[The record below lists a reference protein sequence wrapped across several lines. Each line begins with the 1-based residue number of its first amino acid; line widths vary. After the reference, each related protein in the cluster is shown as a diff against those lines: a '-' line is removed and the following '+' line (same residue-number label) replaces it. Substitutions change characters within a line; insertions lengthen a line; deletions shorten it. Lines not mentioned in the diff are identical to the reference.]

1 MPVPQKFNFLVGWA
15 SSPPV
20 RDLLRMVQYISYNQ
34 ILMMRSSVP
43 IGCLLFVWLCAGS
56 IASAQTNPSTLD
68 QFSPNPLEITTP
80 DPLTPANESLS
91 STQRDELSAALDR
104 LNLEAVA
111 KQQAGDGVG
120 AFEIWF
126 RELRLRRYLGPAA
139 EIAALSRVGN
149 VAWSN
154 GKTLE
159 LKFITQRLEVIQKQV
174 KSQVPANTDSLPALA
189 AAFQQ
194 VRAKGPTVEVYQQIL
209 ENARQRQDILAQGQI
224 LKTIG
229 QIHINWLSYEK
240 AAPVY
245 EELATLI
252 QENRALFAANATV
265 SNPAV
270 VAGNGAPPQPT
281 TPPTEVDSLR
291 QLAYVY
297 QQSKQPLKAIAARE
311 KLASVYLNL
320 QNPSAIPPLKIAIAN
335 DYQTLGQI
343 NLAAQY
349 YQEAYNLAV
358 PIQQYAQ
365 ASEALDKLALLYRS
379 QKQFEPT
386 LRIYQMQ
393 LLLEERAYNW
403 YGLMNTYDNLGQVY
417 QEMKD
422 YKKALEAYQKGLEVA
437 QRLGHRK
444 EYFAKKIQKV
454 NKQLEKSS

>member
-1 MPVPQKFNFLVGWA
+1 MQNLMFREWM
-15 SSPPV
+15 
-20 RDLLRMVQYISYNQ
+20 RHRYNQ

-43 IGCLLFVWLCAGS
+43 IGCLLFLWLCAGS
-56 IASAQTNPSTLD
+56 IASAQTNQPGLD

-80 DPLTPANESLS
+80 DPLTPTSESLS
-91 STQRDELSAALDR
+91 STQRDELSAALDQ

-126 RELRLRRYLGPAA
+126 RELRIRRYLGPAA
-139 EIAALSRVGN
+139 EIAALSRVGS
-149 VAWSN
+149 VAWSS

-159 LKFITQRLEVIQKQV
+159 LKFITQRLQAIQKQV
-174 KSQVPANTDSLPALA
+174 KSQVPANTELLPALA

-209 ENARQRQDILAQGQI
+209 DNARQREDILDQGQT
-224 LKTIG
+224 LKAIG
-229 QIHINWLSYEK
+229 QIHINWLSYDK

-252 QENRALFAANATV
+252 QENRALFAANSAVQTSTV
-265 SNPAV
+265 TV
-270 VAGNGAPPQPT
+270 GNGAPPQPV
-281 TPPTEVDSLR
+281 TPPTEVDALR

-311 KLASVYLNL
+311 KLTSVYVNL
-320 QNPSAIPPLKIAIAN
+320 QNPSAIPPLKIAIAA
-335 DYQTLGQI
+335 DYQSLGQI

-365 ASEALDKLALLYRS
+365 ASEALEKLALLYRS
-379 QKQFEPT
+379 QKQWEPT
-386 LRIYQMQ
+386 LRIYKMQ
-393 LLLEERAYNW
+393 LLLEERADNL
-403 YGLMNTYDNLGQVY
+403 YGLMNAYDNIGQVY

-422 YKKALEAYQKGLEVA
+422 YNKALESYQKGLEVA
-437 QRLGHRK
+437 KRLGHRQ
-444 EYFAKKIQKV
+444 EYFARKIQKV
-454 NKQLEKSS
+454 NKQLKKSS

>member
-1 MPVPQKFNFLVGWA
+1 MQNLMFRAGLPNRG
-15 SSPPV
+15 
-20 RDLLRMVQYISYNQ
+20 NQ
-34 ILMMRSSVP
+34 ILRMRSSVP
-43 IGCLLFVWLCAGS
+43 IGCLLFLWLCAGS
-56 IASAQTNPSTLD
+56 IASAQTNPPGLD

-80 DPLTPANESLS
+80 DPLAPATESLS
-91 STQRDELSAALDR
+91 STQREELTAALEE
-104 LNLEAVA
+104 LNLEAAA
-111 KQQAGDGVG
+111 KLEAGDGVG
-120 AFEIWF
+120 AFDIWF

-139 EIAALSRVGN
+139 EIAALSRVGS

-154 GKTLE
+154 GRNLE
-159 LKFITQRLEVIQKQV
+159 LQLITKRLQAIQKEV
-174 KSQVPANTDSLPALA
+174 KSQVPLNTELLPAFA

-194 VRAKGPTVEVYQQIL
+194 VRAKGPTVEVYQEIL
-209 ENARQRQDILAQGQI
+209 ENARQNGDILAEGQI
-224 LKTIG
+224 LKAIG
-229 QIHINWLSYEK
+229 LVHINWLSYDK

-252 QENRALFAANATV
+252 QENRDLFAANSAV
-265 SNPAV
+265 ENSAV
-270 VAGNGAPPQPT
+270 VAGNGAPPQPV
-281 TPPTEVDSLR
+281 TPPTEVDTLR

-320 QNPSAIPPLKIAIAN
+320 QNPSAIPPLKIAIAS
-335 DYQTLGQI
+335 DYQTIGQI

-379 QKQFEPT
+379 QKQWEPT

-393 LLLEERAYNW
+393 LLLEERAYNF
-403 YGLMNTYDNLGQVY
+403 YGLMNTYDNIGQVY
-417 QEMKD
+417 QEMKAYD
-422 YKKALEAYQKGLEVA
+422 KALESYQKGLDVA
-437 QRLGHRK
+437 QKLGHRQ

-454 NKQLEKSS
+454 NKQLQRTS

>member
-1 MPVPQKFNFLVGWA
+1 MFREGMPNRG
-15 SSPPV
+15 
-20 RDLLRMVQYISYNQ
+20 NQ
-34 ILMMRSSVP
+34 ILRMRSSVP
-43 IGCLLFVWLCAGS
+43 IGCLFFLWLSAGS
-56 IASAQTNPSTLD
+56 IASAQTNPPGLD

-80 DPLTPANESLS
+80 DPLTPASESLT
-91 STQRDELSAALDR
+91 STQRDELTAALEE
-104 LNLEAVA
+104 LNLEAAA
-111 KQQAGDGVG
+111 KLQAGDGAG

-139 EIAALSRVGN
+139 EIAALSRVGS

-154 GKTLE
+154 GKNLE
-159 LKFITQRLEVIQKQV
+159 LQLITKRLQAIQKEV
-174 KSQVPANTDSLPALA
+174 KSQVPVNTELLPALA

-194 VRAKGPTVEVYQQIL
+194 VRAKGPTVEVYQEIL
-209 ENARQRQDILAQGQI
+209 ENARQNQDILAQGQI
-224 LKTIG
+224 LKAIG
-229 QIHINWLSYEK
+229 LSHINWLSYDK

-252 QENRALFAANATV
+252 QENRALFAANSAV
-265 SNPAV
+265 NSAV
-270 VAGNGAPPQPT
+270 VAGNGAPPQPV
-281 TPPTEVDSLR
+281 TPPTEVDTLR

-320 QNPSAIPPLKIAIAN
+320 QNPSAIPPIKMAIAS
-335 DYQTLGQI
+335 DYQTIGQI

-365 ASEALDKLALLYRS
+365 ASEALDKLALLYRA
-379 QKQFEPT
+379 QKQWEQT

-393 LLLEERAYNW
+393 LLLEERAYNF
-403 YGLMNTYDNLGQVY
+403 YGVMNTYDNIGQVY
-417 QEMKD
+417 QEMKAYD
-422 YKKALEAYQKGLEVA
+422 KALESYQKGLDVA
-437 QRLGHRK
+437 KRLGHRQ

-454 NKQLEKSS
+454 NKQLQRTS

>member
-1 MPVPQKFNFLVGWA
+1 MRA
-15 SSPPV
+15 
-20 RDLLRMVQYISYNQ
+20 RCNQ
-34 ILMMRSSVP
+34 ILMMRSSIP
-43 IGCLLFVWLCAGS
+43 IGCLLFLWLCAGS
-56 IASAQTNPSTLD
+56 IASAQTNPSNLD

-126 RELRLRRYLGPAA
+126 RELRLRRNLGPAA

-149 VAWSN
+149 VAWSS

-174 KSQVPANTDSLPALA
+174 KSQVPANTELLPALA

-252 QENRALFAANATV
+252 QENRALFAANVAV

-379 QKQFEPT
+379 QKQWEPT

>member
-1 MPVPQKFNFLVGWA
+1 MQNLMFREWM
-15 SSPPV
+15 
-20 RDLLRMVQYISYNQ
+20 RHRYNQ

-43 IGCLLFVWLCAGS
+43 IGCLLFLWLCAGS
-56 IASAQTNPSTLD
+56 IASAQTNQPGLD

-80 DPLTPANESLS
+80 DPLTPTSESLS
-91 STQRDELSAALDR
+91 STQRDELSAALDG

-126 RELRLRRYLGPAA
+126 RELRIRRYLGPAA
-139 EIAALSRVGN
+139 EIAALSRVGS
-149 VAWSN
+149 VAWSS

-159 LKFITQRLEVIQKQV
+159 LKFITQRLQAIQKQV
-174 KSQVPANTDSLPALA
+174 KSQVPANTELLPALA

-209 ENARQRQDILAQGQI
+209 DNARQREDILDQGQT
-224 LKTIG
+224 LKAIG
-229 QIHINWLSYEK
+229 QIHINWLSYDK

-252 QENRALFAANATV
+252 QENRALFATNSAVTNPTV
-265 SNPAV
+265 T
-270 VAGNGAPPQPT
+270 AGNGAPPQPV
-281 TPPTEVDSLR
+281 TPPTEVDALR

-311 KLASVYLNL
+311 KLTSVYVNL
-320 QNPSAIPPLKIAIAN
+320 QNPSAIPPLKIAIAA
-335 DYQTLGQI
+335 DYQSLGQI

-379 QKQFEPT
+379 QKQWEPT
-386 LRIYQMQ
+386 LRIYKMQ
-393 LLLEERAYNW
+393 LLLEERADNL
-403 YGLMNTYDNLGQVY
+403 YGLMNAYDNIGQVY

-422 YKKALEAYQKGLEVA
+422 YNKALESYQKGLEVA
-437 QRLGHRK
+437 KRLGHRQ
-444 EYFAKKIQKV
+444 EYFARKIQKV
-454 NKQLEKSS
+454 NKQLKKSS

>member
-1 MPVPQKFNFLVGWA
+1 MQNLMFREWMQVCC
-15 SSPPV
+15 
-20 RDLLRMVQYISYNQ
+20 NQ

-43 IGCLLFVWLCAGS
+43 IGCLLFLWFSAGS
-56 IASAQTNPSTLD
+56 IASAQTNPSNLD

-91 STQRDELSAALDR
+91 SSQREELSAALDR

-139 EIAALSRVGN
+139 EIAALNRVGS
-149 VAWSN
+149 VAWSSS
-154 GKTLE
+154 KTLE
-159 LKFITQRLEVIQKQV
+159 LKFITQRLEAIQKQV
-174 KSQVPANTDSLPALA
+174 KSQVPANTELLPALA

-194 VRAKGPTVEVYQQIL
+194 VRAKGPTVEVYQEIL
-209 ENARQRQDILAQGQI
+209 ENARQRQDILAQGQT
-224 LKTIG
+224 LKAIG

-252 QENRALFAANATV
+252 QENRALFAANAAV
-265 SNPAV
+265 PNPAV
-270 VAGNGAPPQPT
+270 VAGNGAPPQPV

-297 QQSKQPLKAIAARE
+297 QQSKQPLKAIVARE
-311 KLASVYLNL
+311 KLVSVYVKL

-358 PIQQYAQ
+358 PIQQYAE

-379 QKQFEPT
+379 QKQWEPT

-403 YGLMNTYDNLGQVY
+403 YGLMNTYDNIGQVY

-422 YKKALEAYQKGLEVA
+422 YKQALEAYQKGLEVA
-437 QRLGHRK
+437 KRLGHRQ
-444 EYFAKKIQKV
+444 EYFGKKILKV

>member
-1 MPVPQKFNFLVGWA
+1 MQNLMFPEEMPNRG
-15 SSPPV
+15 
-20 RDLLRMVQYISYNQ
+20 NQ
-34 ILMMRSSVP
+34 IFRMRSSVP
-43 IGCLLFVWLCAGS
+43 IGCLLFLWLCAGS
-56 IASAQTNPSTLD
+56 IASAQTNPPALD

-80 DPLTPANESLS
+80 DPLTPATESLS
-91 STQRDELSAALDR
+91 STQRDELTAALEE
-104 LNLEAVA
+104 LNLEAA
-111 KQQAGDGVG
+111 TKLQAGDGAG

-139 EIAALSRVGN
+139 EIAALSRVGS

-154 GKTLE
+154 GKNLE
-159 LKFITQRLEVIQKQV
+159 LQLITKRLQAIQKEV
-174 KSQVPANTDSLPALA
+174 KSQVPLNTELLPAFA

-194 VRAKGPTVEVYQQIL
+194 VRAKGPTVEVYQEIL
-209 ENARQRQDILAQGQI
+209 ENARQNQDILAQGQI
-224 LKTIG
+224 LKAIG
-229 QIHINWLSYEK
+229 LIHINWLSYDK

-252 QENRALFAANATV
+252 QENRALFAANSAV
-265 SNPAV
+265 QNSAV
-270 VAGNGAPPQPT
+270 VAGNGAPPQPV
-281 TPPTEVDSLR
+281 TPPTEVDTLR

-320 QNPSAIPPLKIAIAN
+320 QNPSAIPPLKIAIAS
-335 DYQTLGQI
+335 DYQTIGQI

-379 QKQFEPT
+379 QKQWEPT

-393 LLLEERAYNW
+393 LLLEERAYNF
-403 YGLMNTYDNLGQVY
+403 YGLMNTYDNIGQVY
-417 QEMKD
+417 QQMKAYD
-422 YKKALEAYQKGLEVA
+422 KALESYQKGLDVA
-437 QRLGHRK
+437 KRLGHRQ

-454 NKQLEKSS
+454 NKQLQRTS

>member
-1 MPVPQKFNFLVGWA
+1 MQNLMFREWM
-15 SSPPV
+15 
-20 RDLLRMVQYISYNQ
+20 RHRYNQ

-43 IGCLLFVWLCAGS
+43 IGCLLFLWLCAGS
-56 IASAQTNPSTLD
+56 IASAQTNQPGLD

-80 DPLTPANESLS
+80 DPLTPASESLS
-91 STQRDELSAALDR
+91 STQRDELSAALDQ

-139 EIAALSRVGN
+139 EIAALSRVGS
-149 VAWSN
+149 VAWSS

-159 LKFITQRLEVIQKQV
+159 LKFITQRLQAIQKQV
-174 KSQVPANTDSLPALA
+174 KSQVPANTELLPALA
-189 AAFQQ
+189 EAFQQ
-194 VRAKGPTVEVYQQIL
+194 VRAKGPTVEVYQEIL
-209 ENARQRQDILAQGQI
+209 DNARQREDILAQGQT
-224 LKTIG
+224 LKAIG
-229 QIHINWLSYEK
+229 QIHINWLSYDK

-252 QENRALFAANATV
+252 QENRALFAANSVVPNSTV
-265 SNPAV
+265 TV
-270 VAGNGAPPQPT
+270 GNGAPPQPVN
-281 TPPTEVDSLR
+281 PPTEVDSLR

-311 KLASVYLNL
+311 KLTSVYVNL
-320 QNPSAIPPLKIAIAN
+320 QNPSAIPPLKIAIAA
-335 DYQTLGQI
+335 DYKTLGQI

-358 PIQQYAQ
+358 PIQQYAH

-379 QKQFEPT
+379 QKQWEPT

-393 LLLEERAYNW
+393 LLLEERAYNF
-403 YGLMNTYDNLGQVY
+403 YGLMNAYDNIGQVY

-422 YKKALEAYQKGLEVA
+422 YNKALEAYQKGLEVA
-437 QRLGHRK
+437 KRLGHRQ
-444 EYFAKKIQKV
+444 EYFARKIQKV

>member
-1 MPVPQKFNFLVGWA
+1 MQNLMFPEKMPNRG
-15 SSPPV
+15 
-20 RDLLRMVQYISYNQ
+20 NQ
-34 ILMMRSSVP
+34 ILRMRSSVP
-43 IGCLLFVWLCAGS
+43 IGCLLFLWLCAGS
-56 IASAQTNPSTLD
+56 IASAQTNPPALD

-80 DPLTPANESLS
+80 DPLAPANESLS
-91 STQRDELSAALDR
+91 STQRDELTAALEE
-104 LNLEAVA
+104 LNLEAA
-111 KQQAGDGVG
+111 TKLQAGDGAG

-139 EIAALSRVGN
+139 EIAALSRVGS

-154 GKTLE
+154 GKNLE
-159 LKFITQRLEVIQKQV
+159 LQLITKRLQAIQKEV
-174 KSQVPANTDSLPALA
+174 KSQVPLNTELLPAFA

-194 VRAKGPTVEVYQQIL
+194 VRAKGPTVEVYQEIL
-209 ENARQRQDILAQGQI
+209 ENARQNQDILAQGQI
-224 LKTIG
+224 LKAIG
-229 QIHINWLSYEK
+229 LIHINWLSYDK

-252 QENRALFAANATV
+252 QENRDLFAANSAVQT
-265 SNPAV
+265 SAV
-270 VAGNGAPPQPT
+270 VAGNGAPPQPV
-281 TPPTEVDSLR
+281 TPPTEVDTLR

-320 QNPSAIPPLKIAIAN
+320 QNPSAIPPLKIAIAS
-335 DYQTLGQI
+335 DYQTIGQI

-379 QKQFEPT
+379 QKQWEPT

-393 LLLEERAYNW
+393 LLLEERAYNF
-403 YGLMNTYDNLGQVY
+403 YGLMNTYDNIGQVY
-417 QEMKD
+417 QEMKAYD
-422 YKKALEAYQKGLEVA
+422 KALESYQKGLDVA
-437 QRLGHRK
+437 KKLGHRQ

-454 NKQLEKSS
+454 NKQLQRTS

>member
-1 MPVPQKFNFLVGWA
+1 MQNLMFREWM
-15 SSPPV
+15 
-20 RDLLRMVQYISYNQ
+20 RHRYNQ

-43 IGCLLFVWLCAGS
+43 IGCLLFLWLCAGS
-56 IASAQTNPSTLD
+56 IASAQTNQPGLD

-80 DPLTPANESLS
+80 DPLTPTSESLS
-91 STQRDELSAALDR
+91 STQRDELSAALDG

-126 RELRLRRYLGPAA
+126 RELRIRRYLGPAA
-139 EIAALSRVGN
+139 EIAALSRVGS
-149 VAWSN
+149 VAWSS

-159 LKFITQRLEVIQKQV
+159 LKFITQRLQAIQKQV
-174 KSQVPANTDSLPALA
+174 KSQVPANTELLPALA

-209 ENARQRQDILAQGQI
+209 DNARQREDILDQGQT
-224 LKTIG
+224 LKAIG
-229 QIHINWLSYEK
+229 QIHINWLSYDK

-252 QENRALFAANATV
+252 QENRALFATNSAVTNPTV
-265 SNPAV
+265 T
-270 VAGNGAPPQPT
+270 AGNGAPPQPV
-281 TPPTEVDSLR
+281 TPPTEVDALR

-311 KLASVYLNL
+311 KLTAVYVNL
-320 QNPSAIPPLKIAIAN
+320 QNPSAIPPLKIAIAA
-335 DYQTLGQI
+335 DYQSLGQI

-365 ASEALDKLALLYRS
+365 ASEALEKLALLYRS
-379 QKQFEPT
+379 QKQWEPT
-386 LRIYQMQ
+386 LRIYKMQ
-393 LLLEERAYNW
+393 LLLEERADNL
-403 YGLMNTYDNLGQVY
+403 YGLMNAYDNIGQVY

-422 YKKALEAYQKGLEVA
+422 YNKALESYQKGLEVA
-437 QRLGHRK
+437 KRLGHRQ
-444 EYFAKKIQKV
+444 EYFARKIQKV
-454 NKQLEKSS
+454 NKQLKKSS

>member
-1 MPVPQKFNFLVGWA
+1 MPNRG
-15 SSPPV
+15 
-20 RDLLRMVQYISYNQ
+20 NQ
-34 ILMMRSSVP
+34 ILRMRSSVP
-43 IGCLLFVWLCAGS
+43 IGCLLFLWLCAGS
-56 IASAQTNPSTLD
+56 IASAQTNPPGLD

-80 DPLTPANESLS
+80 DPLAPANESLS
-91 STQRDELSAALDR
+91 STQRDELTAALEE
-104 LNLEAVA
+104 LNLEALA
-111 KQQAGDGVG
+111 KLEAGDGAG

-139 EIAALSRVGN
+139 EIAALSRVGS

-154 GKTLE
+154 GKNLE
-159 LKFITQRLEVIQKQV
+159 LQLITKRLQAIQKQV
-174 KSQVPANTDSLPALA
+174 KSQVPLNTELLPAFA

-194 VRAKGPTVEVYQQIL
+194 VRAKGPTVEVYQEIL
-209 ENARQRQDILAQGQI
+209 ENARQNQDILAQGQI
-224 LKTIG
+224 LKAIG
-229 QIHINWLSYEK
+229 LIHINWLSYDK

-252 QENRALFAANATV
+252 QENRALFAANSAV
-265 SNPAV
+265 QNSAV
-270 VAGNGAPPQPT
+270 VAGNGAPPQPV
-281 TPPTEVDSLR
+281 TPPTEVETLR

-320 QNPSAIPPLKIAIAN
+320 QNPSAIPPLKIAIAS
-335 DYQTLGQI
+335 DYQTIGQI

-365 ASEALDKLALLYRS
+365 ASEALDKLALLYRA
-379 QKQFEPT
+379 QKQWEPT

-393 LLLEERAYNW
+393 LLLEERAYNF
-403 YGLMNTYDNLGQVY
+403 YGLMSAYDNLGQVY
-417 QEMKD
+417 QEMKAYD
-422 YKKALEAYQKGLEVA
+422 KALESYQKGLDVA
-437 QRLGHRK
+437 KKLGHRQ

-454 NKQLEKSS
+454 NKQLQRTS

>member
-1 MPVPQKFNFLVGWA
+1 MQNLMFPEKMPNRGNKI
-15 SSPPV
+15 
-20 RDLLRMVQYISYNQ
+20 LRIS
-34 ILMMRSSVP
+34 SSVP
-43 IGCLLFVWLCAGS
+43 IGCLLFLWLCAGS
-56 IASAQTNPSTLD
+56 IASAQTNPPGLD

-80 DPLTPANESLS
+80 DPLTPASESLS
-91 STQRDELSAALDR
+91 STQRDELTAALEE
-104 LNLEAVA
+104 LNLEAAA
-111 KQQAGDGVG
+111 KLQAGDGAG

-139 EIAALSRVGN
+139 EIAALSRVGS

-154 GKTLE
+154 GKNLE
-159 LKFITQRLEVIQKQV
+159 LQLITKRLQAIQKQV
-174 KSQVPANTDSLPALA
+174 KSQVPLNTELLPAFA

-194 VRAKGPTVEVYQQIL
+194 VRAKGPTVEVYQEIL
-209 ENARQRQDILAQGQI
+209 ENARQNQDILAQGQI
-224 LKTIG
+224 LKAIG
-229 QIHINWLSYEK
+229 LIHINWLSYDK

-252 QENRALFAANATV
+252 QENRDLFAANSAVAT
-265 SNPAV
+265 SAV
-270 VAGNGAPPQPT
+270 VAGNGAPPQPV
-281 TPPTEVDSLR
+281 TPPTEVDTLR

-320 QNPSAIPPLKIAIAN
+320 QNPSAIPPLKIAIAS
-335 DYQTLGQI
+335 DYQTIGQI

-379 QKQFEPT
+379 QKQWEPT

-393 LLLEERAYNW
+393 LLLEERAYNF
-403 YGLMNTYDNLGQVY
+403 YGLMNAYDNLGQVY
-417 QEMKD
+417 QEMKAYD
-422 YKKALEAYQKGLEVA
+422 KALESYQKGLDVA
-437 QRLGHRK
+437 KRLGHRQ

-454 NKQLEKSS
+454 NKQLQRTS

>member
-1 MPVPQKFNFLVGWA
+1 MQNLMFREGMPNRG
-15 SSPPV
+15 
-20 RDLLRMVQYISYNQ
+20 NQ
-34 ILMMRSSVP
+34 ILRMRSSVP
-43 IGCLLFVWLCAGS
+43 IGCLLFLWLCAGS
-56 IASAQTNPSTLD
+56 IASAQTNPPGLD

-80 DPLTPANESLS
+80 DPLTPASESLS
-91 STQRDELSAALDR
+91 STQRDELTAALEE
-104 LNLEAVA
+104 LNLEALA
-111 KQQAGDGVG
+111 KLQAGDGAG

-139 EIAALSRVGN
+139 EIAALSRVGS

-154 GKTLE
+154 SKNLE
-159 LKFITQRLEVIQKQV
+159 LQLITKRLQAIQKEV
-174 KSQVPANTDSLPALA
+174 KSQVPVNTELLPALA

-194 VRAKGPTVEVYQQIL
+194 VRAKGPTVEVYQEIL
-209 ENARQRQDILAQGQI
+209 ENARQNQDILAQGQI
-224 LKTIG
+224 LKAIAL
-229 QIHINWLSYEK
+229 IHVNWLSYDK
-240 AAPVY
+240 AASVY

-252 QENRALFAANATV
+252 QENRALFAANSAV
-265 SNPAV
+265 PNSAV
-270 VAGNGAPPQPT
+270 VAGNGAPPQPV
-281 TPPTEVDSLR
+281 TPPTEVDTLR

-320 QNPSAIPPLKIAIAN
+320 QNASAIPPLKFAIAT
-335 DYQTLGQI
+335 DYQTIGQI

-379 QKQFEPT
+379 QKQWEPT

-393 LLLEERAYNW
+393 LLLEERAYNF
-403 YGLMNTYDNLGQVY
+403 YGLMNAYDNIGQVH
-417 QEMKD
+417 QEMTAYD
-422 YKKALEAYQKGLEVA
+422 KALEAYQKGLEVA
-437 QRLGHRK
+437 KRLGHRQ

-454 NKQLEKSS
+454 NKQLQRTS

>member
-1 MPVPQKFNFLVGWA
+1 MFPEEMPNRG
-15 SSPPV
+15 
-20 RDLLRMVQYISYNQ
+20 NQ
-34 ILMMRSSVP
+34 ILRLRSSVP
-43 IGCLLFVWLCAGS
+43 IGCLLFLWLCAGS
-56 IASAQTNPSTLD
+56 IASAQTNPPGLD

-80 DPLTPANESLS
+80 DPLAPANESLS
-91 STQRDELSAALDR
+91 STQRDELTAALEQ
-104 LNLEAVA
+104 LNLEAAA
-111 KQQAGDGVG
+111 KQQAGDGAG

-139 EIAALSRVGN
+139 EIAALSRVGS

-154 GKTLE
+154 GKNLE
-159 LKFITQRLEVIQKQV
+159 LQLITKRLQAIQKEV
-174 KSQVPANTDSLPALA
+174 KSQVPLNTELLPAFA

-209 ENARQRQDILAQGQI
+209 ENARQNEDILAQGQI
-224 LKTIG
+224 LKAIG
-229 QIHINWLSYEK
+229 LIHINWLSYDK

-252 QENRALFAANATV
+252 QENRALFAANSAVPT
-265 SNPAV
+265 SAV
-270 VAGNGAPPQPT
+270 VAGNGAPPQPV
-281 TPPTEVDSLR
+281 TPPTEVDTLR

-320 QNPSAIPPLKIAIAN
+320 QNPSAIPPIKIAIAS
-335 DYQTLGQI
+335 DYQTIGQI

-358 PIQQYAQ
+358 PIQQFAQ
-365 ASEALDKLALLYRS
+365 ASEALDKLALLYRA
-379 QKQFEPT
+379 QKQWEQT

-393 LLLEERAYNW
+393 LLLEERADNF
-403 YGLMNTYDNLGQVY
+403 YGLMNAYDNIGQVY
-417 QEMKD
+417 QEMKAYD
-422 YKKALEAYQKGLEVA
+422 KALESYQKGLDVA
-437 QRLGHRK
+437 KRLGHRQ

-454 NKQLEKSS
+454 NKQLQRTS

>member
-1 MPVPQKFNFLVGWA
+1 MQNLMFPEKMPNRG
-15 SSPPV
+15 
-20 RDLLRMVQYISYNQ
+20 NQ
-34 ILMMRSSVP
+34 ILRMRSSVP
-43 IGCLLFVWLCAGS
+43 IGCLLFLWLCAGS
-56 IASAQTNPSTLD
+56 IASAQTNPPALD

-80 DPLTPANESLS
+80 DPLAPANESLS
-91 STQRDELSAALDR
+91 STQRDELTAALEE
-104 LNLEAVA
+104 LNLEAA
-111 KQQAGDGVG
+111 TKLQAGDGAG

-139 EIAALSRVGN
+139 EIAALSRVGS

-154 GKTLE
+154 GKNLE
-159 LKFITQRLEVIQKQV
+159 LQLITKRLQAIQKEV
-174 KSQVPANTDSLPALA
+174 KSQVPLNTELLPAFA

-194 VRAKGPTVEVYQQIL
+194 VRAKGPTVEVYQEIL
-209 ENARQRQDILAQGQI
+209 ENARQNQDILAQGQI
-224 LKTIG
+224 LKAIG
-229 QIHINWLSYEK
+229 LIHINWLSYDK

-252 QENRALFAANATV
+252 QENRDLFAANSAVQT
-265 SNPAV
+265 SAV
-270 VAGNGAPPQPT
+270 VAGNGAPPQPV
-281 TPPTEVDSLR
+281 TPPTEVDTLR

-320 QNPSAIPPLKIAIAN
+320 QTPSAIPPLKIAIAS
-335 DYQTLGQI
+335 DYQTIGQI

-379 QKQFEPT
+379 QKQWEPT

-393 LLLEERAYNW
+393 LLLEERAYNF
-403 YGLMNTYDNLGQVY
+403 YGLMNTYDNIGQVY
-417 QEMKD
+417 QEMKAYD
-422 YKKALEAYQKGLEVA
+422 KALESYQKGLDVA
-437 QRLGHRK
+437 KKLGHRQ

-454 NKQLEKSS
+454 NKQLQRTS

>member
-1 MPVPQKFNFLVGWA
+1 MFPEEMPNRG
-15 SSPPV
+15 
-20 RDLLRMVQYISYNQ
+20 NQ
-34 ILMMRSSVP
+34 ILRMRSSVP
-43 IGCLLFVWLCAGS
+43 IGCLLFLWLCAGS
-56 IASAQTNPSTLD
+56 IASAQTNPPALD

-91 STQRDELSAALDR
+91 STQRDELTAALEE
-104 LNLEAVA
+104 LNLEAAA
-111 KQQAGDGVG
+111 KLQAGDGAG

-139 EIAALSRVGN
+139 EIAALSRVGS

-154 GKTLE
+154 GKNLE
-159 LKFITQRLEVIQKQV
+159 LQLITKRLQAIQKEV
-174 KSQVPANTDSLPALA
+174 KSQVPLNTELLPAFA

-194 VRAKGPTVEVYQQIL
+194 VRAKGPTVEVYQEIL
-209 ENARQRQDILAQGQI
+209 ENARQNQDILAEGQI
-224 LKTIG
+224 LKAIG
-229 QIHINWLSYEK
+229 LIHINWLSYDK

-252 QENRALFAANATV
+252 QENRALFAANSAV
-265 SNPAV
+265 QNSAV
-270 VAGNGAPPQPT
+270 VAGNGAPPQPV
-281 TPPTEVDSLR
+281 TPPTEVDTLR

-320 QNPSAIPPLKIAIAN
+320 QNPSAIPPLKIAIAS
-335 DYQTLGQI
+335 DYQTIGQI

-365 ASEALDKLALLYRS
+365 ASEALDKLALLYRA
-379 QKQFEPT
+379 QKQWEPS

-393 LLLEERAYNW
+393 LLLEERAYNF
-403 YGLMNTYDNLGQVY
+403 YGLMNAYDNIGQVY
-417 QEMKD
+417 QEMKAYD
-422 YKKALEAYQKGLEVA
+422 KALESYQKGLDVA
-437 QRLGHRK
+437 QRLGHRQ

-454 NKQLEKSS
+454 NKQLQRTS

>member
-1 MPVPQKFNFLVGWA
+1 MQNLMFREWM
-15 SSPPV
+15 
-20 RDLLRMVQYISYNQ
+20 RHRYNQ

-43 IGCLLFVWLCAGS
+43 IGCLLFLWLCAGS
-56 IASAQTNPSTLD
+56 IASAQTNQPGLD

-80 DPLTPANESLS
+80 DPLTPTSESLS
-91 STQRDELSAALDR
+91 STQRDELSAALDQ

-139 EIAALSRVGN
+139 EIAALSRVGS
-149 VAWSN
+149 VAWSS

-159 LKFITQRLEVIQKQV
+159 LKFITQRLQAIQKQV
-174 KSQVPANTDSLPALA
+174 KSQVPVDTELLPALA

-209 ENARQRQDILAQGQI
+209 DNARQREDILAQGQT
-224 LKTIG
+224 LKAIG
-229 QIHINWLSYEK
+229 QIHINWLSYDK

-252 QENRALFAANATV
+252 QENRALFAANSVVPNSTV
-265 SNPAV
+265 TV
-270 VAGNGAPPQPT
+270 GNGAPPQPV
-281 TPPTEVDSLR
+281 TPPTEVDALR

-311 KLASVYLNL
+311 KLTSVYVNL
-320 QNPSAIPPLKIAIAN
+320 QNPSAIPPLKIAIAA
-335 DYQTLGQI
+335 DYKTLGQI

-358 PIQQYAQ
+358 PIQQYAH

-379 QKQFEPT
+379 QKQWEPT

-393 LLLEERAYNW
+393 LLLEERAYNF
-403 YGLMNTYDNLGQVY
+403 YGLMNAYDNIGQVY

-422 YKKALEAYQKGLEVA
+422 YNKALEAYQKGLEVA
-437 QRLGHRK
+437 KRLGHRQ
-444 EYFAKKIQKV
+444 EYFARKIQKV

>member
-1 MPVPQKFNFLVGWA
+1 MQNLMFREWM
-15 SSPPV
+15 
-20 RDLLRMVQYISYNQ
+20 RHRCNQ

-43 IGCLLFVWLCAGS
+43 IGCLLFLWLCAGS
-56 IASAQTNPSTLD
+56 IASAQTNQPGLD

-80 DPLTPANESLS
+80 DPLTPTSESLS
-91 STQRDELSAALDR
+91 STQRDELSAALDG

-139 EIAALSRVGN
+139 EIAALSRVGS
-149 VAWSN
+149 VAWSS

-159 LKFITQRLEVIQKQV
+159 LKFITQRLQAIQKQV
-174 KSQVPANTDSLPALA
+174 KSQVPANTELLPALA

-209 ENARQRQDILAQGQI
+209 DNARQREDILDQGQT
-224 LKTIG
+224 LKAIG
-229 QIHINWLSYEK
+229 QIHINWLSYDK

-252 QENRALFAANATV
+252 QENRALFATNSAVPNSTV
-265 SNPAV
+265 T
-270 VAGNGAPPQPT
+270 AGNSAPPQPV
-281 TPPTEVDSLR
+281 TPPTEVDALR

-311 KLASVYLNL
+311 KLTSVYVNL
-320 QNPSAIPPLKIAIAN
+320 QKPSAIPPLKIAIAA
-335 DYQTLGQI
+335 DYKTLGQI

-365 ASEALDKLALLYRS
+365 ASEALEKLALLYRS
-379 QKQFEPT
+379 QKQWEPT
-386 LRIYQMQ
+386 LRIYKMQ
-393 LLLEERAYNW
+393 LLLEERADNL
-403 YGLMNTYDNLGQVY
+403 YGLMNAYDNIGQVY

-422 YKKALEAYQKGLEVA
+422 YNKALESYQKGLEVA
-437 QRLGHRK
+437 KRLGHRQ
-444 EYFAKKIQKV
+444 EYFARKIQKV
-454 NKQLEKSS
+454 NKQLKKSS

>member
-1 MPVPQKFNFLVGWA
+1 MQNLMFREGMPNRG
-15 SSPPV
+15 
-20 RDLLRMVQYISYNQ
+20 NQ
-34 ILMMRSSVP
+34 IFRMRSSVP
-43 IGCLLFVWLCAGS
+43 IGCLLFLWLCAGS
-56 IASAQTNPSTLD
+56 IASAQTNPPGLD

-80 DPLTPANESLS
+80 DPLAPANESLS
-91 STQRDELSAALDR
+91 NTQRDELTAALEE
-104 LNLEAVA
+104 LNLEAAA
-111 KQQAGDGVG
+111 KLQAGDGAG

-139 EIAALSRVGN
+139 EIAALSRVGS

-154 GKTLE
+154 GKNLE
-159 LKFITQRLEVIQKQV
+159 LQLITKRLQAIQKQV
-174 KSQVPANTDSLPALA
+174 KSQVPLNTELLPAFA

-194 VRAKGPTVEVYQQIL
+194 VRAKGPTVEVYQEIL
-209 ENARQRQDILAQGQI
+209 ENARQNQDILAQGQI
-224 LKTIG
+224 LKAIG
-229 QIHINWLSYEK
+229 LIHINWLSYDK

-252 QENRALFAANATV
+252 QENRALFAANSAV
-265 SNPAV
+265 QNSAV
-270 VAGNGAPPQPT
+270 VAGNGAPPQPV
-281 TPPTEVDSLR
+281 TPPTEVDTLR

-320 QNPSAIPPLKIAIAN
+320 QNPSAIPPLKIAIAS
-335 DYQTLGQI
+335 DYQTIGQI

-379 QKQFEPT
+379 QKQWEPT

-393 LLLEERAYNW
+393 LLLEERAYNF
-403 YGLMNTYDNLGQVY
+403 YGLMNAYDNLGQVY
-417 QEMKD
+417 QEMKAYD
-422 YKKALEAYQKGLEVA
+422 KALESYQKGLDVA
-437 QRLGHRK
+437 KRLGHRQ

-454 NKQLEKSS
+454 NKQLQRTS